1 MASRTVRRG
10 AAWLLLVAATS
21 MPVRAQTSA
30 SDSATQLYRDAT
42 AAFSRGDA
50 NRASRLFTALRQ
62 QFPSSLY
69 TGDSYIWQATALAQQ
84 RAIKE
89 RAEARRLL
97 TEYALR
103 FPAEAGREDVVAL
116 EQQLDDA
123 LRPGSAAAAAD
134 TTSCVSEMDEAS
146 LMQAMAL
153 VATSPAESEQALA
166 ALLSRR
172 TPCTAA
178 VRRAAVHV
186 LSATR
191 LPMASGALR
200 LVAAHDPDASVRA
213 RALAAGAPSRTDA
226 PLLPGR
232 VELRSGRDT
241 LVRTFGDSAD
251 VGVRFVSRDRKE
263 VMTTFALAR
272 PLQVIV
278 LDVQADGRL
287 DIHLPDLNKR
297 SAAATLTAAG
307 PLRVSPRRLPASTIA
322 ETDQLA
328 LDQAEQRRQ
337 SAVIACEGRAL
348 AKAVEEDRRRAAQ
361 QRGDAA
367 AAARGASPAAPTLSP
382 QQLATACNA
391 AAPVSVAGVTTK
403 PSRLVDGP
411 PAEGYQLLLASP
423 VALSRIELIA
433 RLGVLRATPV
443 PHGAALASLARTIY
457 DGHPAPWSA
466 IVVGW

>member
-1 MASRTVRRG
+1 MQTRALRCGV
-10 AAWLLLVAATS
+10 AWLLLVAVTS
-21 MPVRAQTSA
+21 VPVRAQTTA

-84 RAIKE
+84 RTVKE

-123 LRPGSAAAAAD
+123 LRSGASAAVD
-134 TTSCVSEMDEAS
+134 TTSCVSETDEAS

-186 LSATR
+186 LAAAR
-191 LPMASGALR
+191 LPMAAGALR

-213 RALAAGAPSRTDA
+213 RALAAGAPPRTDA

-263 VMTTFALAR
+263 VLTTFALAR

-278 LDVQADGRL
+278 LDVRPDGRL
-287 DIHLPDLNKR
+287 DIRLPDLDKH

-307 PLRVSPRRLPASTIA
+307 PLRVAPRRLAAATIA
-322 ETDQLA
+322 ETDKLA

-348 AKAVEEDRRRAAQ
+348 ARAVEEDRRRAAQ

-367 AAARGASPAAPTLSP
+367 AAARGAPPAAPLSP
-382 QQLATACNA
+382 QQLSTACNA
-391 AAPVSVAGVTTK
+391 AAPVSNAGVFTK

-433 RLGVLRATPV
+433 RLGVLRASPV
-443 PHGAALASLARTIY
+443 PHGAALVALARAVY
-457 DGHPAPWSA
+457 DGHAAPWSA